1 MHWLALLETEHYSN
15 SKVNGTSFQH
25 QWMPFSQRDAVEQI
39 LNKSNGMQITG
50 TLFDK
55 TGHAM
60 YLDHISS
67 FFLQFLT
74 SNGGLG
80 PWNQAWWNIALWPD
94 VRNVQILRWWCHKK
108 ILPFKWHTGTFL
120 GSSLVSL
127 LWVMCHWVHS
137 FRKYHLVVICYSATQ
152 LFNQGG
158 IRNHGQR

>member
-1 MHWLALLETEHYSN
+1 MCLGSGEYRLFDLTTIKQFVEKKMHWLALLEPEHFSN

-39 LNKSNGMQITG
+39 LNKSIGMQITG

-55 TGHAM
+55 TRHAM

-80 PWNQAWWNIALWPD
+80 P
-94 VRNVQILRWWCHKK
+94 
-108 ILPFKWHTGTFL
+108 
-120 GSSLVSL
+120 
-127 LWVMCHWVHS
+127 
-137 FRKYHLVVICYSATQ
+137 
-152 LFNQGG
+152 
-158 IRNHGQR
+158 

>member
-127 LWVMCHWVHS
+127 LWVMCHWVYS
-137 FRKYHLVVICYSATQ
+137 FRKYHLVVICSSATQ

-158 IRNHGQR
+158 IGNHGQR